1 MDAVTLK
8 TKTAHFRSAKGK
20 AAQNKKA
27 KERKRLRDA
36 KAKAEKAAMKEKEV
50 VITLPQEVTNH
61 DVFYREQN
69 SMIPPTVALSEFE
82 RRVQAL
88 EDAGDERDI
97 HLCILLSF
105 LRARLSN
112 RLYIRKESLRPFTT
126 IFSLSSSQK
135 AMQPS
140 VTST

>member
-69 SMIPPTVALSEFE
+69 SMIPPTVALSKFE
-82 RRVQAL
+82 RRV

-112 RLYIRKESLRPFTT
+112 HLYIRK
-126 IFSLSSSQK
+126 
-135 AMQPS
+135 
-140 VTST
+140 